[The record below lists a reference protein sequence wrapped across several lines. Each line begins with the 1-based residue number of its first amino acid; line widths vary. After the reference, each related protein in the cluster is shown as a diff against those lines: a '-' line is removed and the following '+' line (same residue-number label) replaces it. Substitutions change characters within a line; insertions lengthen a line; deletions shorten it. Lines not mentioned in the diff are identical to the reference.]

1 MLRLVVPLLLLSAMG
16 CEDSR
21 RLGGGSSTPV
31 TPRRDA
37 QPQGDATLEPGQDA
51 QVAADGD
58 AQSSPQDT
66 GALDAGEGRDGF
78 VSFDAVTFD
87 ASPFDASSFD
97 AGFGGFDAVTF
108 DASAFDAGFG
118 GFDAAPTGQCAS
130 LATCCGQ
137 IPIPG
142 VAMQCNSTASAGDEA
157 TCQSSL
163 ANLQMF
169 GLCGGGGGD
178 GGVPPRDA
186 GAPRDAGPPRDSG
199 PAGDA
204 STSAACADLALC
216 CPSTADPVQCES
228 IATSGIDLICSLF
241 AAQLGCI

>member
-31 TPRRDA
+31 TPRPDA

-51 QVAADGD
+51 QAAEDGG
-58 AQSSPQDT
+58 AQSSQDT
-66 GALDAGEGRDGF
+66 GALDAGEGRDALGARDAVIF
-78 VSFDAVTFD
+78 DAVTFDASEARDAVTFDAVTFD
-87 ASPFDASSFD
+87 ASPFDA
-97 AGFGGFDAVTF
+97 GFG
-108 DASAFDAGFG
+108 SP
-118 GFDAAPTGQCAS
+118 DAAPTGQCAS

-137 IPIPG
+137 IPVPT

-204 STSAACADLALC
+204 SISAACADLALC
-216 CPSTADPVQCES
+216 CLSTADPVQCEA
-228 IATSGIDLICSLF
+228 IATAGIDLICSLF

>member
-31 TPRRDA
+31 TPRPDA

-51 QVAADGD
+51 QVAEDGG
-58 AQSSPQDT
+58 AQSSQDT

-87 ASPFDASSFD
+87 ASEARDAVT
-97 AGFGGFDAVTF
+97 FDAVTF
-108 DASAFDAGFG
+108 DAAPVDVGFG
-118 GFDAAPTGQCAS
+118 SPDAAPTGQCAS

-137 IPIPG
+137 IPVPT

-204 STSAACADLALC
+204 SVAQSCIDLALC
-216 CPSTADPVQCES
+216 CPTTADPVQCDT
-228 IATSGIDLICSLF
+228 IAASGLDFACNLF
-241 AAQLGCI
+241 ALQLGCI